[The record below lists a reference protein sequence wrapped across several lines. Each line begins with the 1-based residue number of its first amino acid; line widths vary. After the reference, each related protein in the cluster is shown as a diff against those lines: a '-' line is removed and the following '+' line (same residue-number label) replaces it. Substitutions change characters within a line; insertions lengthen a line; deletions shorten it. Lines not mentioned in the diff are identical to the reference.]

1 MVYVVP
7 PNKRWLDHTVPESW
21 GDDDYEMIQVTYD
34 ATSNMM
40 RTGETPMST
49 PQNELIQPVRE
60 SRPRAAKTIQYHPLE
75 RALLAED
82 DENDEHDEPLQFI
95 ALIASADLSESY
107 ELRTYR
113 QAVGG
118 GDAKQWEQ
126 SMEEE
131 VNSLK
136 ENNTWTL
143 VDRPKDR
150 AVLTGKWVYK
160 HKRGPNGEILRY
172 KSRYLRLYTK

>member
-1 MVYVVP
+1 M
-7 PNKRWLDHTVPESW
+7 PESW
-21 GDDDYEMIQVTYD
+21 GADNYEMIQVTHD
-34 ATSNMM
+34 ATNNMM

-82 DENDEHDEPLQFI
+82 DENDEHDEHDEHDEPLQFI
-95 ALIASADLSESY
+95 ALIASADPSEPY
-107 ELRTYR
+107 EPRTYR

-118 GDAKQWEQ
+118 GDTKQWEQ

-136 ENNTWTL
+136 ENNT
-143 VDRPKDR
+143 
-150 AVLTGKWVYK
+150 
-160 HKRGPNGEILRY
+160 
-172 KSRYLRLYTK
+172 

>member
-1 MVYVVP
+1 LERLRSKQTDNAVECRLLGYEGDHIYRLVTTAGRVIRASTVQFAQEKWSSEDAGDAEVP
-7 PNKRWLDHTVPESW
+7 PNKRWCDHTVPESW
-21 GDDDYEMIQVTYD
+21 GDDNYEMIQVTHD
-34 ATSNMM
+34 ATNNMM

-95 ALIASADLSESY
+95 ALIASADPSEPY
-107 ELRTYR
+107 EPRTYR

-118 GDAKQWEQ
+118 GDAKQ
-126 SMEEE
+126 
-131 VNSLK
+131 
-136 ENNTWTL
+136 
-143 VDRPKDR
+143 
-150 AVLTGKWVYK
+150 
-160 HKRGPNGEILRY
+160 
-172 KSRYLRLYTK
+172 